1 MDREQALAMAQV
13 VLEASGADQTEV
25 ILSASQSALTRF
37 ANNAIHQNVA
47 ETVVQASV
55 RAVVGKRVGVVTG
68 TDLSPAGLRQL
79 AQDARDLA
87 RVSAPDEDF
96 VSLPAAVDY
105 AGVTDF
111 ADAATADFTPEG
123 RAAAVRLA
131 IITAESQG
139 LTAAGAFSTGWS
151 STTVANSLGVA
162 TYQCR
167 TQAEFSV
174 VVAGADSSGYARTV
188 ASRTKDID
196 AAALAETATQKC
208 LTSRH
213 PQEVEPG
220 EYTVILEPE
229 AVGDLVMMLS
239 MYDLGALAVQEG
251 RSFMAGQMGQKVCGT
266 NISIWDDGHDP
277 RGLPMAYDFEGV
289 PKQRVNLITDGVA
302 EGVVWDSYTAQREG
316 RSSTGHA
323 LPAPNPWGPVPINV
337 FVATG
342 DSSLEEMIAS
352 TEHGLLVTRFHYT
365 NMIHPIKTVLT
376 GMTRDGTFLIRD
388 GRIAAGLKNLRFTQ
402 SILEALSAVSAIGR
416 EGQLTDHVWC
426 PAMKVD
432 AFSFSSGTEF

>member
-1 MDREQALAMAQV
+1 MDREQAMEMAQV
-13 VLEASGADQTEV
+13 VLEASEADQTEV

-68 TDLSPAGLRQL
+68 SDLSPEGLRQL
-79 AQDARDLA
+79 ARDARDLA

-96 VSLPAAVDY
+96 VSLPGPVPY
-105 AGVTDF
+105 SGETDF
-111 ADAATADFTPEG
+111 ADPATADFTPEG
-123 RAAAVRLA
+123 RAEGVRLA
-131 IITAESQG
+131 ILAAESQG

-167 TQAEFSV
+167 TQAELSV
-174 VVAGADSSGYARTV
+174 VVAGSDSSGYARTAAAQV
-188 ASRTKDID
+188 SDID
-196 AAALAETATQKC
+196 AAALGETATQKC

-220 EYTVILEPE
+220 DYTVILEPE
-229 AVGDLVMMLS
+229 AVGDMIMMLS

-251 RSFMAGQMGQKVCGT
+251 RSFMAGQMGQRVCGT

-277 RGLPMAYDFEGV
+277 RGLRMAYDFEGV

-302 EGVVWDSYTAQREG
+302 AGVVWDSYTAQREG

-323 LPAPNPWGPVPINV
+323 LPAPNHWGPVPINV

-342 DSSLEEMIAS
+342 DSSLGEMIAN
-352 TEHGLLVTRFHYT
+352 TEYGLLVTRFHYT
-365 NMIHPIKTVLT
+365 NMIHPIRTVFT

-402 SILEALSAVSAIGR
+402 SILEALSGVSAIAR
-416 EGQLTDHVWC
+416 EGQLTDYVWC
-426 PAMKVD
+426 PAMKLD
-432 AFSFSSGTEF
+432 AFSFSSATEF